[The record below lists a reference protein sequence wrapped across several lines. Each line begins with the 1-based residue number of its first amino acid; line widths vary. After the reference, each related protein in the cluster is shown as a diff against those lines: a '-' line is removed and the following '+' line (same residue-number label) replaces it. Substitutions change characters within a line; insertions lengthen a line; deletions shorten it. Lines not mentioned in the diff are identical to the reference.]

1 MSKRSTFRSSLG
13 CAALALVTVG
23 VTGCTAAAEPP
34 EPSNGEP
41 GWTLVHQEDFS
52 GGLDVNGA
60 AWQVDPYGEESPW
73 NVDHLDDDGRFYEVQ
88 AGEDLERHLSSFDL
102 LRKQVTFGDDDWLT
116 VQMATRDTDGDGVP
130 DSEPSLTAASDDD
143 GSYAELSSP
152 TNDGGIIVTNTEPLP
167 AEYRIEYT
175 LRTVDFGGK
184 RDGSFEYDGKTNG
197 YATEG
202 CKSNYP
208 WIRSGDYS
216 GDAEPCSDAFGDVRA
231 ENGFYLLSIMDYDDP
246 APHNN
251 VFIHNHR
258 KVGMDTYSVN
268 AAWSSGYKVCNP
280 ETGEIAGYDEGNAN
294 GINQIF
300 FDGSRFRDASI
311 GYNQFIMPTEC
322 GVRDGATKGE
332 SIVATAELQPELMPD
347 ETYNFA
353 IERSATGYVTEMTGN
368 FRHVGE
374 TTLRY
379 ERDFVEDG
387 TPIWHFN
394 QTADEYNGEFDQTLT
409 FDGPFGSYD
418 VEQWPEGSAYP
429 DHFIIGD
436 PHLNYYEGSASFTN
450 IRLFVPADAE

>member
-1 MSKRSTFRSSLG
+1 MSDKKP
-13 CAALALVTVG
+13 LVVVTRRLPDVVETRMRELFDAQLNIDDHPMSRDELITAVGKAEVLVPTVTDRIDSAVLSQAGDQLKLIANFGTG
-23 VTGCTAAAEPP
+23 V
-34 EPSNGEP
+34 
-41 GWTLVHQEDFS
+41 D
-52 GGLDVNGA
+52 
-60 AWQVDPYGEESPW
+60 
-73 NVDHLDDDGRFYEVQ
+73 NVD
-88 AGEDLERHLSSFDL
+88 LE
-102 LRKQVTFGDDDWLT
+102 
-116 VQMATRDTDGDGVP
+116 
-130 DSEPSLTAASDDD
+130 TAR
-143 GSYAELSSP
+143 
-152 TNDGGIIVTNTEPLP
+152 NRGIIVTNTEPLP

-184 RDGSFEYDGKTNG
+184 RDGSFDYDGKTNG
-197 YATEG
+197 YENEG

-216 GDAEPCSDAFGDVRA
+216 GDTEPCSDAFGDVRA
-231 ENGFYLLSIMDYDDP
+231 ENGFYLLSIMDYDNP

-268 AAWSSGYKVCNP
+268 APWSSGYKVCNP
-280 ETGEIAGYDEGNAN
+280 ETGELIGYDEGNAN

-300 FDGSRFRDASI
+300 FDGTRFRDASI

-322 GVRDGATKGE
+322 GLRDGATSGE

-353 IERSATGYVTEMTGN
+353 IERSSTGYVTEMTGN

-394 QTADEYNGEFDQTLT
+394 QTADEYDGEFDQTLT
-409 FDGPFGSYD
+409 FEGPFGSYD
-418 VEQWPEGSAYP
+418 VEQWPADSEYP

-450 IRLFVPADAE
+450 IRLFVPDDGE